1 MSSPL
6 DSGCAERARIE
17 RGIREYDFSL
27 KRISE
32 ERIHFATRLAECNL
46 IRRLLLARQ
55 FAPRSGARNINRSC
69 NRARRQRSA
78 AIR

>member
-1 MSSPL
+1 MSSHL
-6 DSGCAERARIE
+6 DKGYAERSRIE

-32 ERIHFATRLAECNL
+32 ERVRLAARLAECNL

-55 FAPRSGARNINRSC
+55 LAPRIGVRNINRSC
-69 NRARRQRSA
+69 SRIRHQRSA
-78 AIR
+78 SH